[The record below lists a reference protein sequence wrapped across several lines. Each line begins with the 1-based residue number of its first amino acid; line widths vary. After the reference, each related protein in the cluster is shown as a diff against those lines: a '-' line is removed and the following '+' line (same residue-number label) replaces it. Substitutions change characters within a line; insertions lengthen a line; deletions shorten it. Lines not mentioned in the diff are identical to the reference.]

1 MRLRFYR
8 FMESIFSYPA
18 KYFGDLADEIDTEL
32 HQILREAMKD
42 VQTRVLGEDAK
53 KWIKDY

>member
-8 FMESIFSYPA
+8 FMESIFLSYA
-18 KYFGDLADEIDTEL
+18 EYFGNLADEIDYEL

-42 VQTRVLGEDAK
+42 VQTRVLSEDAK
-53 KWIKDY
+53 K